1 MRNRFSVLIF
11 VLGFLAC
18 GTLAW
23 AVPAGTGDL
32 PVSKGLD
39 FLIDKDSFAFLGSQ
53 AEPAGSDAFSKFSI
67 KLYGGYNYML
77 ATDVNAGSRYYFDV
91 VDWYQAQGFGSV
103 TGAYRPLRGGIS
115 FGGDLI
121 YQITPSLGIGVG
133 AGYLRS
139 AADSLATFTETD
151 MSIDITTSVKLSA
164 VPIRLGLFLDIPMG
178 GTLNLTANAGAAYY
192 AGLKFD
198 ATQGLEYSPTSWSR
212 MNVIGTKRN
221 GADIGFHGSLGLEY
235 KFSTM
240 MGFFVEAVGRYAKL
254 KNFTTVK
261 GTAELVGAPPET
273 TVGVLYLFSE
283 SLGTQVFT
291 TFGVSGT
298 PPTIGTFREPK
309 FDLSGFSLQAGFR
322 IHL

>member
-1 MRNRFSVLIF
+1 MRNRFAVLIF

-23 AVPAGTGDL
+23 AAPAGTGDR
-32 PVSKGLD
+32 PVAKGLD

-53 AEPAGSDAFSKFSI
+53 AEPAGSDAFSRFSI
-67 KLYGGYNYML
+67 KLYGGYDYM
-77 ATDVNAGSRYYFDV
+77 AANDVNAGSRFYFDV
-91 VDWYQAQGFGSV
+91 LDWYQSQGFGSM
-103 TGAYRPLRGGIS
+103 TGAYRPLHGGIN
-115 FGGDLI
+115 FGGDII
-121 YQITPSLGIGVG
+121 YQITPSIGIGVG
-133 AGYLRS
+133 AGFLRS
-139 AADSLATFTETD
+139 AADSLAAFTETD
-151 MSIDITTSVKLSA
+151 MSIDVTTSVKLSA

-178 GTLNLTANAGAAYY
+178 GKLNLTANAGAAYY

-212 MNVIGTKRN
+212 MNVVGTERS

-235 KFSTM
+235 KFSTK

-254 KNFTTVK
+254 KNFKTVT
-261 GTAELVGAPPET
+261 GTSETAGGTPET

-283 SLGTQVFT
+283 PVGTQVFT
-291 TFGVSGT
+291 MFGISEM

-309 FDLSGFSLQAGFR
+309 FDLSGFSLQAGLR
-322 IHL
+322 IRL